1 MVYNVQKAANRLS
14 EALLGKKKQT
24 AREYKFKYCL
34 FSSGF
39 VCTFSMR
46 TREEDGGVV
55 LFTEKSPPWN
65 RSKAFAY
72 STHFREDSPF
82 YRA

>member
-1 MVYNVQKAANRLS
+1 
-14 EALLGKKKQT
+14 
-24 AREYKFKYCL
+24 
-34 FSSGF
+34 
-39 VCTFSMR
+39 MR